1 MSEINGE
8 VLTKLKEDVEAKKA
22 AVDFTKIDT
31 NLGYYKDFVLNIR
44 TRLGEVKD
52 IEDFKEFRKDWQH
65 SIGVLSL
72 PSQLKTFHDYIA
84 VAEQYNT
91 ALFAISESGKISGF
105 MPELYNETVCSI
117 LLDSAEVFKHP
128 FNKEYLRGCLVGDD
142 TRKAIY
148 THLVAVAEPIDI
160 KAMVDAGEIRKETIL
175 SLPKAITVRDLTL
188 GEKTDSSIEYYM
200 QDYYKH
206 LKQLYRDF
214 ELILPDPI
222 IHKAEK
228 LKGVT
233 FDGRD
238 DKLRYIMGQLGT
250 CDESNMMDYRSR
262 LQLSAERYTFKGINF
277 EEPAVRILAT
287 IPGDKTCRKVD
298 IGNLDRE
305 FALRLGEYYAD
316 ADLAVDVEAL
326 GIFET
331 GDGKREP
338 FMRMQVSVAEK
349 ESPLEKEKDA
359 PITDLSEL
367 EDAFSMEDLN

>member
-31 NLGYYKDFVLNIR
+31 NLAYYKDFVLNIR
-44 TRLGEVKD
+44 TRLSEVKN

-72 PSQLKTFHDYIA
+72 PSQLKAFHDYIA
-84 VAEQYNT
+84 AAEQYNT
-91 ALFAISESGKISGF
+91 ALFTISESGKVSGF
-105 MPELYNETVCSI
+105 MPQLYDEMVCNI

-128 FNKEYLRGCLVGDD
+128 FNKEYLRGSLVGDN

-175 SLPKAITVRDLTL
+175 SLPKAATVRDLTL
-188 GEKTDSSIEYYM
+188 SDKTNSDIEYHI

-262 LQLSAERYTFKGINF
+262 LQLTAERYTFKGTNGD
-277 EEPAVRILAT
+277 EPAVRILAT

-349 ESPLEKEKDA
+349 EFPLEKEKDA